1 MLTGDV
7 AGLACGAVPEM
18 KILVIEDDLRMQAYV
33 AEGLRQNNHVVVEAA
48 TGRDGLL
55 LASDGDFDAL
65 IIDRM
70 LPGYDGLTIV
80 KMLRAAG
87 IQTPAIFLTT
97 MDGIDDRVE
106 GLNAGADDYLV
117 KPFAFAELNA
127 RLQALSRRPPING
140 VKTVLQVGDLEM
152 NLIRRTVTRA
162 GKTIELQ
169 PQEFRLLE
177 YLMRSDGRVVTRSM
191 LLENVWNFHFDPQ
204 TSIVETH
211 ISRLRGKIDR
221 GFGQELLKTIRG
233 AGYCLRVH
241 D

>member
-1 MLTGDV
+1 VLTGDV

-33 AEGLRQNNHVVVEAA
+33 AECLRQNNHVVVEAA

-221 GFGQELLKTIRG
+221 GFGQDLLKTIRG

>member
-1 MLTGDV
+1 
-7 AGLACGAVPEM
+7 M

-33 AEGLRQNNHVVVEAA
+33 AEGLRQNNHVVTEAA

-70 LPGYDGLTIV
+70 LPGFDGLTIV

-152 NLIRRTVTRA
+152 NLVRRTVTRA
-162 GKTIELQ
+162 GKSIELQ

-191 LLENVWNFHFDPQ
+191 LLENVWDFHFDPQ

-221 GFGQELLKTIRG
+221 GFGQDLLKTIRG
-233 AGYCLRVH
+233 AGYCLRAH

>member
-33 AEGLRQNNHVVVEAA
+33 AECLRQNNHVVVEAA

-221 GFGQELLKTIRG
+221 GFGQDLLKTIRG

>member
-1 MLTGDV
+1 
-7 AGLACGAVPEM
+7 M

-33 AEGLRQNNHVVVEAA
+33 AECLRQNNHVVVEAA

-221 GFGQELLKTIRG
+221 GFGQDLLKTIRG

>member
-1 MLTGDV
+1 
-7 AGLACGAVPEM
+7 M

-33 AEGLRQNNHVVVEAA
+33 AEGLRQNNHVVVEAT

-191 LLENVWNFHFDPQ
+191 LLENVWDFHFDPQ

-221 GFGQELLKTIRG
+221 GFGQDLLKTIRG
-233 AGYCLRVH
+233 AGYCLRAH

>member
-1 MLTGDV
+1 MRILLVEDDAELGSGVSASLKRDHYAVDWVTDGAAAATALSTAHYDLV
-7 AGLACGAVPEM
+7 ILDLGLPRLGGLAVLRQLRSRHEAQKAVPVLITTAM
-18 KILVIEDDLRMQAYV
+18 
-33 AEGLRQNNHVVVEAA
+33 
-48 TGRDGLL
+48 
-55 LASDGDFDAL
+55 DAV
-65 IIDRM
+65 
-70 LPGYDGLTIV
+70 G
-80 KMLRAAG
+80 
-87 IQTPAIFLTT
+87 
-97 MDGIDDRVE
+97 DRVE
-106 GLNAGADDYLV
+106 GLDAGADDYLV

-152 NLIRRTVTRA
+152 NLVRRTVTRA
-162 GKTIELQ
+162 GKSIELQ

-191 LLENVWNFHFDPQ
+191 LLENVWDFHFDPQ

-221 GFGQELLKTIRG
+221 GFGQDLLKTIRG
-233 AGYCLRVH
+233 AGYCLRAH